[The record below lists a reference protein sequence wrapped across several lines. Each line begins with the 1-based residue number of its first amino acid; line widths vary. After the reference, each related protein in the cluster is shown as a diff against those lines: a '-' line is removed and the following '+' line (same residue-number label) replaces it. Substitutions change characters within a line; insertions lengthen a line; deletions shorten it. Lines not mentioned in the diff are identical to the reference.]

1 MPNPIPGW
9 LDAPFNVDGTQ
20 DRTHAGSPKSWN
32 SLVMNGT
39 RLPGLAIVGVP
50 RHKLVKMHGRSSGKS
65 PGAPTVRGREPG
77 IVPVELRLRT
87 NKEWDEF
94 VELAPR
100 LLPVFVKGKGQPASS
115 GAIQAYHP
123 LLAAFGIRWVLVEDT
138 GGDPPKG
145 GGPCTI
151 KFTLEETQDPHNIL
165 VKQAKPKPSGLENAP
180 TIAIAGEAPRPPN
193 RRDFS
198 RKPVQNAR

>member
-1 MPNPIPGW
+1 M
-9 LDAPFNVDGTQ
+9 
-20 DRTHAGSPKSWN
+20 
-32 SLVMNGT
+32 LVN
-39 RLPGLAIVGVP
+39 
-50 RHKLVKMHGRSSGKS
+50 
-65 PGAPTVRGREPG
+65 
-77 IVPVELRLRT
+77 
-87 NKEWDEF
+87 
-94 VELAPR
+94 
-100 LLPVFVKGKGQPASS
+100 
-115 GAIQAYHP
+115 
-123 LLAAFGIRWVLVEDT
+123 DT
-138 GGDPPKG
+138 GGDPLKG